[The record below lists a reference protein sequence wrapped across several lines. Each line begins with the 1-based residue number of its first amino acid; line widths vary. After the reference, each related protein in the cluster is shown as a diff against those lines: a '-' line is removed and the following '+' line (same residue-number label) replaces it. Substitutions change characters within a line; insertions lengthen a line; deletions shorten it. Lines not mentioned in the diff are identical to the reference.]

1 MCEFEKNILQLLK
14 QEKKRLEPIVTD
26 KSLPY
31 LKSLEHGIKKAEK
44 NLEECEC
51 KRTLQLEYSV
61 FEPPTSTNFH
71 TMSKKALEYMKCSQ

>member
-1 MCEFEKNILQLLK
+1 MCEFERNILQLLK

-51 KRTLQLEYSV
+51 KRTLQLEY
-61 FEPPTSTNFH
+61 PSTNMH
-71 TMSKKALEYMKCSQ
+71 SLSKKALEYMKCSE